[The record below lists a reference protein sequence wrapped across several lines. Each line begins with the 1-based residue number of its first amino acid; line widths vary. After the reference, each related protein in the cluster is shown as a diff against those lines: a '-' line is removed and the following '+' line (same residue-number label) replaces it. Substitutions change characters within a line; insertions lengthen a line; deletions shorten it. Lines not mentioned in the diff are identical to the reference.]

1 MRGGLK
7 LPAHKERATS
17 SPIMRATVPAQ
28 LFVSLSKS
36 AQLLV
41 KHGDQVLLGQTLAR
55 DNNLAILAPA
65 SGTIKAIAADKNC
78 VVIDND
84 GRETLHASIQPIDLA
99 SITPIALRERIEL
112 AGIAGLG
119 GAAFPTGTKVRAAH
133 ERAVSLLLL
142 NAAECE
148 PFISCDEVLLRE
160 QADDVLLGTQA
171 LMHASGA
178 TQAVIA
184 IENDKAL
191 AIAALHNAL
200 SQLANTSIRMRLVD
214 RFYPTGGE
222 RQLIKLVT
230 GNEVPSG
237 KIPPD
242 MGVLCQNVG
251 TAVAVAKLVRYGM
264 PLIERV
270 VTVTGRGVNQSKNLV
285 ARFGTPIASLIRDCG
300 DYVGRIDRLILGG
313 PMMGVA
319 LDSDGHS
326 VNATINCIIAA
337 SGDDL
342 APRGV
347 EMPCIRC
354 GECAHVCPAYLLPQ
368 QLLRFSHQHDRAAL
382 LELGLNDCI
391 ECGCCDY
398 VCPSQIPLAATFI
411 AAKKLQT

>member
-1 MRGGLK
+1 MRGGVK
-7 LPAHKERATS
+7 LSAHKARATS
-17 SPIMRATVPAQ
+17 LPIARATVPAQ
-28 LFVSLSKS
+28 LFISLSS
-36 AQLLV
+36 NAQLLV
-41 KHGDQVLLGQTLAR
+41 KHGDQITIGQPLAQ
-55 DNNLAILAPA
+55 DNDLAILASA
-65 SGTIKAIAADKNC
+65 SGTIKAVRTNKQC

-84 GRETLHASIQPIDLA
+84 GRETLHSSIQPIDLSA
-99 SITPIALRERIEL
+99 LSPIALRERIEL
-112 AGIAGLG
+112 AGMAGLG
-119 GAAFPTGTKVRAAH
+119 GAAFPTGTKIRAAN
-133 ERAVSLLLL
+133 ERTVSLLIV

-148 PFISCDEVLLRE
+148 PFIRCDEVLVRE
-160 QADDVLLGTQA
+160 QAADVLLGTQA
-171 LMHASGA
+171 LMHACGA

-184 IENDKAL
+184 IENDKSQAITAL
-191 AIAALHNAL
+191 DNAL
-200 SQLANTSIRMRLVD
+200 SQLANPSIRIHLVD
-214 RFYPTGGE
+214 RFYPAGGE
-222 RQLIKLVT
+222 RQLIRLVT

-251 TAVAVAKLVRYGM
+251 TAVAVAKLVRDGM

-270 VTVTGRGVNQSKNLV
+270 VTVTGNGVNQSKNLL

-300 DYVGRIDRLILGG
+300 DYVGRVDRLILGG

-319 LDSDGHS
+319 LDSDEHT
-326 VNATINCIIAA
+326 VNATTNCVIAA

-342 APRGV
+342 SPRGI

-368 QLLRFSHQHDRAAL
+368 QLLRFSKQNDRAAL

-398 VCPSQIPLAATFI
+398 VCPSQIPLAATFV
-411 AAKKLQT
+411 AAKQTQT